1 MYNYVYYKNKRLAL
15 GLSVNQVAEE
25 AGVSTGTVYN
35 FEDSQKN
42 FQVSE
47 PYKKAICSVLNSH
60 MHNLGKTRF
69 LEVKLLENVLNASEP
84 TVRDEEKLSLLTSAI
99 NNASKIQVDIYQMK
113 RQERAEMNIRL

>member
-1 MYNYVYYKNKRLAL
+1 MYNYIYYKNKRLAL
-15 GLSVNQVAEE
+15 GLSVSQVAEE
-25 AGVSTGTVYN
+25 AGVSNQTVYN

-47 PYKKAICSVLNSH
+47 PYKKAICAVLNGH
-60 MHNLGKTRF
+60 MHNLGKMKF

-113 RQERAEMNIRL
+113 RQERAEMNVH